1 MKNTSNL
8 VWILVMATGA
18 LAVGCGGSREV
29 EVTGEVSAPATVQVD
44 GPIMLDFFDVIAEG
58 DEPKS
63 VHTATLESL
72 GEFKETIELEG
83 DTVRVRAI
91 NDRDGDG
98 ACTNGEAWGEADAA
112 ISDDDTAPAMK
123 LELSN
128 DPCPTIEEES

>member
-8 VWILVMATGA
+8 VWILVVATGA
-18 LAVGCGGSREV
+18 LAVGCSGSREV
-29 EVTGEVSAPATVQVD
+29 EVAGEISAPSTVSVD
-44 GPIMLDFFDVIAEG
+44 GPIMLDFFDVIAE
-58 DEPKS
+58 DEEPKS

-72 GEFKETIELEG
+72 GEFKETVELEG

-98 ACTNGEAWGEADAA
+98 ACTDGEAWGEVDAA
-112 ISDDDTAPAMK
+112 ISDDKAPAIK

-128 DPCPTIEEES
+128 DPCPVVEEG

>member
-18 LAVGCGGSREV
+18 LAVGCTGSREV
-29 EVTGEVSAPATVQVD
+29 EVAGEVSAPSTVSVD
-44 GPIMLDFFDVIAEG
+44 GPITLDFFDVIAEG
-58 DEPKS
+58 EETKS
-63 VHTATLESL
+63 VHTATLDSL
-72 GEFKETIELEG
+72 GEFKETVELEG

-98 ACTNGEAWGEADAA
+98 ACTNGEPWGEADAA
-112 ISDDDTAPAMK
+112 IDDEDKVPAIK

-128 DPCPTIEEES
+128 APCPVAEEG

>member
-18 LAVGCGGSREV
+18 LAVGCSGSREV
-29 EVTGEVSAPATVQVD
+29 EVSGEVSAPATVSVN
-44 GPIMLDFFDVIAEG
+44 GPITLDFFDVIAEG
-58 DEPKS
+58 EEPKS
-63 VHTATLESL
+63 VHTATLDSL
-72 GEFKETIELEG
+72 GEFKETVELEG

-91 NDRDGDG
+91 NDLDGDG

-112 ISDDDTAPAMK
+112 ISDDDKVETIK

-128 DPCPTIEEES
+128 GPCPAAEAG